1 MAKLNWQRVSIQS
14 KQQTYKETL
23 PSNHHYINYDDN
35 QLWSLHGKYHGIHL
49 SKLPVNYLG
58 WILDNSTS
66 IKHKAIAETELRR
79 RYNELTPTV
88 SGPDLNTAVEKLG

>member
-14 KQQTYKETL
+14 KQQTYKETT
-23 PSNHHYINYDDN
+23 PSNHYINYDDN
-35 QLWSLHGKYHGIHL
+35 QLWSLLGKHYGIHL

-79 RYNELTPTV
+79 RYNELTPKV
-88 SGPDLNTAVEKLG
+88 GPPDYNWAVEKLGF